1 MVMGKRYLN
10 ILLAVLVVEIVGA
23 GSATGFAG
31 FSATQNCALAIFAST
46 SGSDSMRVQA
56 QGCHQTNCHR
66 YGYYAAVA
74 GAWGVIFALD
84 KETKDFMQQKSLHG
98 KSANRVADVVANV
111 GTTRF
116 CFAVVAVL
124 LGEGLLTGNTKGYKA
139 GGELLCGLGLAQ
151 GVVQGSKLLFGRLRP
166 WEATSTDQFFK
177 GGTSFPSGHAATS
190 FLIATVIA
198 KNFPKQNLG
207 FIGIRHEV
215 PVVPILSYTAAGL
228 VSLQR
233 LYINA
238 HWGSDVVAGGLVG
251 YGVGSLMTYLGDR
264 YFPRI
269 KARFFVSGAMCFLTV
284 GLG

>member
-1 MVMGKRYLN
+1 M
-10 ILLAVLVVEIVGA
+10 VLVKGCRSVWLVVLMLLIVGA
-23 GSATGFAG
+23 GTAAG
-31 FSATQNCALAIFAST
+31 FTSFSASQYGFLTIGTDGSGGDSIQTQIQS
-46 SGSDSMRVQA
+46 
-56 QGCHQTNCHR
+56 CHQTSCHK
-66 YGYYAAVA
+66 YGYYAAVV

-84 KETKDFMQQKSLHG
+84 KEIHDFVQQESLHDRV
-98 KSANRVADVVANV
+98 ANQMADVVANV
-111 GTTRF
+111 GTARF
-116 CFAVVAVL
+116 CFAMVAVL

-139 GGELLCGLGLAQ
+139 GGELLCGLGVAQ

-166 WEATSTDQFFK
+166 WEATSTYQFFK

-198 KNFPKQNLG
+198 KNFPRQNLS
-207 FIGIRHEV
+207 FIGIRQEV
-215 PVVPILSYTAAGL
+215 PMVPILSYTAAGL

-251 YGVGSLMTYLGDR
+251 YGVGTLMTYLGNR
-264 YFPRI
+264 YFPKI
-269 KARFFVSGAMCFLTV
+269 KARFFTSGARCFLSV